1 MKTHARAL
9 GPHPAYPPRA
19 SVHKVVSWC
28 VPHPSYAPVL
38 FTHPSVLGAAW
49 ADKEFATMTAQERV
63 QLSDRPS
70 KVGRQSSRKVSTLAW
85 MGFVHKSGVPRNPVG
100 RTGMHGRGLLGRYG
114 ANFAAD
120 PIVTRRKPT
129 DPTVLQMVTITRRD
143 TGELA
148 IPGGM
153 VEYDETVNQ
162 TLRKEFYE
170 EALRSEDSTI
180 SQGSFDVRFERDPY
194 PFAVVEFARDR
205 GDLVWLVAGSPSWS
219 GVCGAVR
226 INLTRA
232 CVCVRLKR
240 AEWQSVRRSAEW

>member
-1 MKTHARAL
+1 
-9 GPHPAYPPRA
+9 
-19 SVHKVVSWC
+19 
-28 VPHPSYAPVL
+28 
-38 FTHPSVLGAAW
+38 
-49 ADKEFATMTAQERV
+49 MTAQERV

-70 KVGRQSSRKVSTLAW
+70 KVGRQSSRKVSTLAR

-153 VEYDETVNQ
+153 VEYDETVSQ

-180 SQGSFDVRFERDPY
+180 SQGSFDVRFEIPI
-194 PFAVVEFARDR
+194 PSPLWNLLVTAVT
-205 GDLVWLVAGSPSWS
+205 WS
-219 GVCGAVR
+219 GWWLEARRG
-226 INLTRA
+226 RA
-232 CVCVRLKR
+232 CVALF
-240 AEWQSVRRSAEW
+240 ALA